1 MTRLN
6 HFRSTMRRALLGER
20 GQSLVEYSLI
30 IALISVAAVGTLTTL
45 HGGVGIFYSTIVTAL
60 NAAF

>member
-1 MTRLN
+1 
-6 HFRSTMRRALLGER
+6 MRRLLVGER

-45 HGGVGIFYSTIVTAL
+45 HGGVGIFYSTIVSSL